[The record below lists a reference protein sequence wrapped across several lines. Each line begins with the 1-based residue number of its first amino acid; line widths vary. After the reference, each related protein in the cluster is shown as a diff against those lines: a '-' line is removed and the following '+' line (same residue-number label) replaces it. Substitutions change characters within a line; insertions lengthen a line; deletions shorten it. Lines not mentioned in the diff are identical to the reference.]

1 MSTRLNMQK
10 TEPGAYAALM
20 GLESYLGTTQL
31 THTHLDLIK
40 IRASQINGCAFCID
54 MHTREARQH
63 SEIEQRIY
71 GLNAWKESP
80 FYTDE
85 ERALLALTEE
95 VTLITTGV
103 SDTTYNTAIE
113 LLGEQYTAQAI
124 MAAIAINAW
133 NRVGVTTQLKPVLR
147 RHVTVNND

>member
-1 MSTRLNMQK
+1 MNTRLNMQK
-10 TEPGAYAALM
+10 TEPGAYAALL

-63 SEIEQRIY
+63 GDTEQRLY
-71 GLNAWKESP
+71 GLSAWKEAP
-80 FYTDE
+80 FYSDQ

-95 VTLITTGV
+95 VTLISSGV
-103 SDTTYNTAIE
+103 SDNTYDKAIE
-113 LLGEQYTAQAI
+113 ALGEQYTAQAI
-124 MAAIAINAW
+124 MAIIAINAW
-133 NRVGVTTQLKPVLR
+133 NRIGVTTQLKPALR
-147 RHVTVNND
+147 RQVVA

>member
-1 MSTRLNMQK
+1 MQK
-10 TEPGAYAALM
+10 TEPAAYTALL

-31 THTHLDLIK
+31 THAHMDLVK

-63 SEIEQRIY
+63 GESEQRIY
-71 GLNAWKESP
+71 GLNAWKETP

-85 ERALLALTEE
+85 ERAVLALTEE
-95 VTLITTGV
+95 VTLITAGV
-103 SDTTYNTAIE
+103 SDATYNTAVE

-124 MAAIAINAW
+124 MAIIAINAW
-133 NRVGVTTQLKPVLR
+133 NRIGVSTQLKPVLR
-147 RHVTVNND
+147 RQQVTA